1 MCVCVWGGGS
11 LVTLVGFMTQN
22 TSMVY
27 APRIYNLFCMFCTV
41 FLYSYFRY
49 KYTVWNHVKRGEGR
63 PFKVL
68 ELLIIDM
75 EKDEIRSLP
84 HIIYQ
89 YPFSIG

>member
-1 MCVCVWGGGS
+1 M
-11 LVTLVGFMTQN
+11 GFMTQN

-41 FLYSYFRY
+41 FLCSYFRD
-49 KYTVWNHVKRGEGR
+49 KYTVW
-63 PFKVL
+63 

-89 YPFSIG
+89 DPFSIDQRPKFEG